1 MEVDSQEEYNKR
13 RPVMCKFPYSGVTI
27 NPDGHFVPCC
37 NAPHVNL
44 GHLSK
49 VESLKKFINS
59 DEQGML
65 RDKFNKSEWPSACR
79 VCKTR
84 REEGKPALMDHMADK
99 YIDWSDKNFI
109 ADNYDVKYLEFTPSN
124 ACNASCSTCGS
135 KFSSKWVTL
144 DQEAV
149 RQGLEYRN
157 PTWESRATGTN
168 YSMSEQ
174 DYEKILEVIPT
185 VKFLMLKGGEPL
197 ADKRNIKLLEKIR
210 DEKIDCKVNMITNL
224 SMMNDKIL
232 DLMKAIPQFHM
243 SVSMDGLY
251 EQYNWIRSTDFDDV
265 VGKLNKWYM
274 ATGKAVNVLT
284 TMSIYNFF
292 NMEEQIKYF
301 TRMES
306 VSMMKLLLT
315 AHPTYITPHMIP
327 QHMIDELNTKHAQ
340 SIWCTK
346 HPKLER
352 NKNLL
357 NFTSW
362 ETTSPDRFK
371 ENKSRV
377 LSWMNFVNKQRGFN
391 IEDHVPELN
400 KVKTYY
406 EKF

>member
-1 MEVDSQEEYNKR
+1 
-13 RPVMCKFPYSGVTI
+13 
-27 NPDGHFVPCC
+27 
-37 NAPHVNL
+37 
-44 GHLSK
+44 
-49 VESLKKFINS
+49 
-59 DEQGML
+59 
-65 RDKFNKSEWPSACR
+65 
-79 VCKTR
+79 
-84 REEGKPALMDHMADK
+84 MD
-99 YIDWSDKNFI
+99 
-109 ADNYDVKYLEFTPSN
+109 
-124 ACNASCSTCGS
+124 
-135 KFSSKWVTL
+135 
-144 DQEAV
+144 
-149 RQGLEYRN
+149 
-157 PTWESRATGTN
+157 
-168 YSMSEQ
+168 
-174 DYEKILEVIPT
+174 
-185 VKFLMLKGGEPL
+185 
-197 ADKRNIKLLEKIR
+197 
-210 DEKIDCKVNMITNL
+210 
-224 SMMNDKIL
+224 
-232 DLMKAIPQFHM
+232 
-243 SVSMDGLY
+243 
-251 EQYNWIRSTDFDDV
+251 
-265 VGKLNKWYM
+265 
-274 ATGKAVNVLT
+274 
-284 TMSIYNFF
+284 
-292 NMEEQIKYF
+292 EEQIKYF